1 MRRSFRTPVV
11 FTALSALLAVAASSQ
26 ADAAE
31 TAFVSRIGGK
41 GVTLS
46 KGQETFAVKVQT
58 LLSSGDRVTA
68 AYGSFVEVTYLEDG
82 CILRATN
89 GRSITVSG
97 ASPCAAAAKTPEGE
111 TEAQLADQRDA
122 DADIVPAA
130 AQASSARVTDAT
142 GPLARANLGQ
152 GLVDL
157 RAGMVLKPGDTVF
170 AGQGST
176 ITLQFPDAGCS
187 YTLPAETYLQ
197 VGPSPPCVPSV
208 DLARQDTSS
217 ATAPILENVDDAA
230 LAIAG
235 LTIVGGGAAVAAIL
249 LTGDDDEGDDG
260 DGRSAPVTPN

>member
-1 MRRSFRTPVV
+1 MRRSFRTPVA

-26 ADAAE
+26 AGAAE

-46 KGQETFAVKVQT
+46 KGQETFAVNVQT

-68 AYGSFVEVTYLEDG
+68 ADGSFVEVTYLEDG

-89 GRSITVSG
+89 GRSIAVSG
-97 ASPCAAAAKTPEGE
+97 ASPCAAEAKTPEGE
-111 TEAQLADQRDA
+111 TEAQLADQT

-130 AQASSARVTDAT
+130 AQAGSARVTDAT

-157 RAGMVLKPGDTVF
+157 RAGMILKPGDTVF

-187 YTLPAETYLQ
+187 YTLPADTYLQ

-217 ATAPILENVDDAA
+217 ATAPILENGDDAA
-230 LAIAG
+230 LALAG
-235 LTIVGGGAAVAAIL
+235 LAIVGGGAAVAAIL
-249 LTGDDDEGDDG
+249 LTGDDDEDDDG
-260 DGRSAPVTPN
+260 DDRSAPVTPN